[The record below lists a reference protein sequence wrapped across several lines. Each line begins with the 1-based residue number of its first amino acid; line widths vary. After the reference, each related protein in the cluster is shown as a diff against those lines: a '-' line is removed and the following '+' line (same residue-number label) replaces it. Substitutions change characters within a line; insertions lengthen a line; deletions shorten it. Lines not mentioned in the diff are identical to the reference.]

1 MGNWSLTHVCPEVID
16 LNLLATQAFVT
27 EQIIFTTRL
36 QLLIFQNVNFTE
48 NVNMLNIEIRFVHF
62 LILYTHVISH
72 FQFNTI
78 KNGGVIFTHFN
89 KA

>member
-16 LNLLATQAFVT
+16 LNLLATQVFVT

-48 NVNMLNIEIRFVHF
+48 NVNMLNIKIRFVHF
-62 LILYTHVISH
+62 LILYTCVISH